1 MAASAPADRPPGRG
15 MAYNGQKPSTMASP
29 GSVTQL
35 LAAWHSGD
43 PDALEQL
50 TPLVYKELRN
60 LASRYMRSERAG
72 HTLQPTALVNE
83 AFMRLMGQDTPDWQ
97 SRSHFVHVA
106 AQLMRQV
113 LVDSARAFRATK
125 RGGGERCTTLSALE
139 SLSAERPIDLLDLDG
154 ALTELSTLDSRK
166 AQSLELVYF
175 GGLTVLEIANVQG
188 LSERSV
194 ARELRM
200 ARAWLLQRL
209 GGNYDP

>member
-1 MAASAPADRPPGRG
+1 MTS
-15 MAYNGQKPSTMASP
+15 SE
-29 GSVTQL
+29 SVTQL

-43 PDALEQL
+43 RDALEQL

-60 LASRYMRSERAG
+60 LASRYMRNERSG

-83 AFMRLMGQDTPDWQ
+83 AFLRLMGQDMPDWQ
-97 SRSHFVHVA
+97 SRSHFIHVA
-106 AQLMRQV
+106 SQLMRQV
-113 LVDSARAFRATK
+113 LVDNARAFRAAK
-125 RGGGERCTTLSALE
+125 RSGSGRVTTLSTAE
-139 SLSAERPIDLLDLDG
+139 GLSAERPIDLLDLDG
-154 ALTELSTLDSRK
+154 ALTELSALDSRK

-175 GGLTVLEIANVQG
+175 GGLTVREIANAQG

-209 GGNYDP
+209 RGNYDP